1 MKRMTTVT
9 LSCLAIISLFA
20 VVGWYGWRLQD
31 SGLEIAEGAVID
43 KDRRVQVVFQ
53 SHVVGRLPVRFSPK
67 ERIQYVTPGVEQKN
81 VYQFQNL
88 SDETVYFTPIHA
100 VAPAD
105 AARNYSMSVCFCF
118 YDQQMPPNSTAEF
131 TLVYQLDPAMSA
143 RTNPVFINYNLKP
156 IEASQFRL
164 KNPEHQPGAEIKTF
178 PTNPLPMER
187 ISG

>member
-1 MKRMTTVT
+1 MIKVFLYA
-9 LSCLAIISLFA
+9 LSSIAIVALFA
-20 VVGWYGWRLQD
+20 VVGWFGWNLQD
-31 SGLEIAEGAVID
+31 SGLGQAEVNGS
-43 KDRRVQVVFQ
+43 DRRVQVIFQ

-100 VAPAD
+100 IAPAD

-118 YDQQMPPNSTAEF
+118 YDQTMPPNSTAEF
-131 TLVYQLDPAMSA
+131 TLVYQLDPAIST

-156 IEASQFRL
+156 IEAEQFRL
-164 KNPEHQPGAEIKTF
+164 KNPVHQPGAEIQI
-178 PTNPLPMER
+178 NPNESLPLER
-187 ISG
+187 LGG